1 MNISVGW
8 PTSRTEVISGWID
21 GAGGQAVGWVG
32 IWVGWAVLG
41 AGLGMLAGA
50 GGRAVLARLRWRTD
64 LPPPWCEAAVGALW
78 AAVAGGVAVGVV
90 PVAWVPLLLG
100 AAWLGVVAG
109 IVDVRHH
116 RLPDV
121 LTLPAFPTALA
132 LAVPL
137 GWGAVGRA
145 FAGGAV
151 LVAVYLAVHAVSP
164 AALGLGDVKLA
175 ATVGAVLAAGSW
187 AAVLLGC
194 AVTAVLSGVVGAVLG
209 LRELGQVRRTQ
220 PNQVRRPCGRHAC
233 WRQSCG
239 SRVSEGCLR
248 APAVGAEGAERRVPY
263 AALVGTDD
271 AVKAPARDP
280 AAAKS
285 EPVRPSRA
293 TELPHGPSM
302 LAAAWLTTFAVAV
315 GGRLSSGL
323 TGVVGVV
330 GVG

>member
-1 MNISVGW
+1 M
-8 PTSRTEVISGWID
+8 
-21 GAGGQAVGWVG
+21 AGGA
-32 IWVGWAVLG
+32 A
-41 AGLGMLAGA
+41 AGL
-50 GGRAVLARLRWRTD
+50 
-64 LPPPWCEAAVGALW
+64 
-78 AAVAGGVAVGVV
+78 V
-90 PVAWVPLLLG
+90 PVEWVPLLLG

-109 IVDVRHH
+109 VVDVRHH

-137 GWGAVGRA
+137 GWGAAGRA
-145 FAGGAV
+145 LAGGAV
-151 LVAVYLAVHAVSP
+151 LVAVHLAVHAVSP

-175 ATVGAVLAAGSW
+175 ATVGAVLAADSW

-194 AVTAVLSGVVGAVLG
+194 AVTAVFSGVLGAVLG
-209 LRELGQVRRTQ
+209 IRALVRVRRTQ

-248 APAVGAEGAERRVPY
+248 AAAARDEGAGRQVPHAVDGSAGFLPVRGAEAVSRPGGDGRPTRAPAGV
-263 AALVGTDD
+263 DD
-271 AVKAPARDP
+271 AVEARARDP
-280 AAAKS
+280 AAARS
-285 EPVRPSRA
+285 EPALPTRA

-302 LAAAWLTTFAVAV
+302 LAAAWLTAFAVAV